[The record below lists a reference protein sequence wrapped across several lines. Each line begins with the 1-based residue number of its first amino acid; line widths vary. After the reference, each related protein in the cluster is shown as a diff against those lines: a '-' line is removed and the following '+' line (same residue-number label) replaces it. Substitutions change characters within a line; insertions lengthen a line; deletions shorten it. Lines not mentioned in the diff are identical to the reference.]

1 MSLFP
6 QRWARLALPL
16 LVALGLAA
24 GGVHAKKPVPPE
36 PGWQKIENPPPVTI
50 GGKTYTATCS
60 GYPGTDKTFSF
71 WVRKGRAKNTVVF
84 FEGGGACW
92 DNLTCTFP
100 IAGLPSEVPQF
111 FVPQVPPGTDPA
123 TFDGIFRSDRAD
135 NPVRDWNMV
144 YIPYCTGDLHAGSA
158 TKTYTSVGHPVLPIP
173 AGTPIAI
180 EHRGFD
186 NFMVVLDW
194 MKKNLEP
201 RPKNLLVTGSSAGG
215 YGASLNF
222 PYLARAYPQAH
233 LYVVADASQGVTTP
247 AWDRFGRS
255 AWNLQFAPGAFGADP
270 ASLPSADLLRVAAQS
285 HPRAKV
291 AQLTTT
297 FDAVQILFYGVMKQ
311 YYPPGGSCSNLAVDW
326 YQQMT
331 AKLLEYDAQVRN
343 FRYYLAGGSYH
354 TLMRSPLFYDEAST
368 GTPFNEWL
376 RQMLSNRGGTGG
388 KGGRWTNEVCP
399 NCLAVLPCPTP

>member
-1 MSLFP
+1 MTAPLY
-6 QRWARLALPL
+6 RIARLGAPL
-16 LVALGLAA
+16 LIALGLAA
-24 GGVHAKKPVPPE
+24 GVAHAKKPAPPDL
-36 PGWQKIENPPPVTI
+36 GWQKIENPAPVTI
-50 GGKTYTATCS
+50 GGKTYSATCS
-60 GYPGTDKTFSF
+60 NYPGTDKTFSF
-71 WVRKGRAKNTVVF
+71 WARKGTAKNTVVF

-92 DNLTCTFP
+92 DNLTCSYP
-100 IAGLPSEVPQF
+100 IAGLPANVPQF
-111 FVPQVPPGTDPA
+111 FVPQVAPGTDPA
-123 TFDGIFRSDRAD
+123 TFDGIFRTDRAD

-158 TKTYTSVGHPVLPIP
+158 TKTYTSVGNSALGLP
-173 AGTPIAI
+173 AGVPLTI

-194 MKKNLEP
+194 MKKNLD

-255 AWNLQFAPGAFGADP
+255 SWNLQFAPGAFGPNP
-270 ASLPSADLLRVAAQS
+270 AALPSADLLRAAAQS

-291 AQLTTT
+291 AQFTTT
-297 FDAVQILFYGVMKQ
+297 FDEVQILFYGVMKQ
-311 YYPPGGSCSNLAVDW
+311 YYPPGGACPNPAIDW
-326 YQQMT
+326 NQQMIT
-331 AKLLEYDAQVRN
+331 KLVEYDDEVKN
-343 FRYYLAGGSYH
+343 FRYYLAGGTYH
-354 TLMRSPLFYDEAST
+354 TLMRSPLFYTEAST

-376 RQMLSNRGGTGG
+376 RQMLVNRGGTGG
-388 KGGRWTNEVCP
+388 HGGRWTNEACP
-399 NCLAVLPCPTP
+399 GCLATYPCPTP